1 MSLGK
6 ETLARDI
13 IETCDI
19 IETRDNIETRDT
31 METRDTISPC
41 PGSPCLHS
49 AQCVPGSL
57 CSPLGQVC
65 VCEVGQVQA
74 GDTCSPHQDYY
85 MEEGDYYR

>member
-1 MSLGK
+1 MGN
-6 ETLARDI
+6 
-13 IETCDI
+13 I
-19 IETRDNIETRDT
+19 IETRDPIA
-31 METRDTISPC
+31 PC